1 MKLSILFVAL
11 LVASVYGDCYLHNMV
26 SIFFFYFVCL
36 FVCFWCKK
44 VVV

>member
-26 SIFFFYFVCL
+26 SIFLSRL